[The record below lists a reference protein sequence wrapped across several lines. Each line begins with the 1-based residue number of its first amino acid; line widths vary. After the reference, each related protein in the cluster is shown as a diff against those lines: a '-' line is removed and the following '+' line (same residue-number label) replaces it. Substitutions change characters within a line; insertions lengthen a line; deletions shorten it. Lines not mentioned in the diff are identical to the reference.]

1 MFKKLFKIFSVV
13 TIGLI
18 IIISYLSIFG
28 IKTDKFNNQIKSI
41 IIEKDSRFDLE
52 IKDVFIKLNIKEK
65 SISLNTRDIIFYIN
79 KESQKIKNV
88 DLLIDLKSLIKS
100 ENKINKIIVNSKKNE
115 IFDLLKFIRAYR
127 INIPALYLE
136 NSVKKGN
143 IIYDFVIDFNKTKKN
158 QIEFIGKIKI
168 LIYYF
173 WKKK

>member
-52 IKDVFIKLNIKEK
+52 IKDIFIKLNIKEK

-88 DLLIDLKSLIKS
+88 DLLIDLKSLLRARTKLIK
-100 ENKINKIIVNSKKNE
+100 
-115 IFDLLKFIRAYR
+115 
-127 INIPALYLE
+127 
-136 NSVKKGN
+136 
-143 IIYDFVIDFNKTKKN
+143 
-158 QIEFIGKIKI
+158 
-168 LIYYF
+168 
-173 WKKK
+173 